1 MKEIALKL
9 QESMSI
15 KDSQID
21 QIKIQFESNLK
32 TILESELNEIHLK
45 YKQEKAGLEAIILS
59 FQDSIQDYE
68 MKLEGFIQELMRNDG
83 NHLFLHNFSF
93 SKIIK

>member
-9 QESMSI
+9 QESMNI

-21 QIKIQFESNLK
+21 QIKIQFEDNLK
-32 TILESELNEIHLK
+32 MILENELNEIHLK
-45 YKQEKAGLEAIILS
+45 YKKEKAGLEGIILS

-68 MKLEGFIQELMRNDG
+68 MKLEGFIQELMRTDG
-83 NHLFLHNFSF
+83 KLLIPVFPNTY
-93 SKIIK
+93 IKAI